1 MLRRHATNTTTITV
15 ESIDGCRDPLN
26 PRLTWLSIKIRDIS
40 NGKGRF
46 GGSQINLHHFFLL
59 LSIQLFI
66 GNCGDGET
74 GFLFEVIGMY
84 II

>member
-15 ESIDGCRDPLN
+15 ESIDGCHDPHN
-26 PRLTWLSIKIRDIS
+26 PRLITRLSIKIRDIS

-46 GGSQINLHHFFLL
+46 GGSQMNLHHLFLL

-66 GNCGDGET
+66 GNYGDSET
-74 GFLFEVIGMY
+74 SFLFEVIGL
-84 II
+84 